1 MEIRRERELVEMA
14 RNGNEDAFRQLVEAN
29 MRRVYGLA
37 LRFTRKHED
46 ADEVAQETFI
56 RAFRS
61 LDRFKGKSTFGTWV
75 YRIAVNC
82 SLSHK
87 RKLIRTA
94 GADAEDQI
102 DDNMP
107 DRSNPSQEKLAEG
120 RQTRE
125 LINGA
130 LDGLSKQQRAIFVM
144 KHLQQKKISEI
155 ADVLECAEGT
165 VKQQLFRAVRKV
177 REQLAPLIGRE
188 YALK

>member
-61 LDRFKGKSTFGTWV
+61 LDRFKGNSTFGTWV
-75 YRIAVNC
+75 YRIAMNC

-87 RKLIRTA
+87 RKLVRTA
-94 GADAEDQI
+94 GADAENQI
-102 DDNMP
+102 DENMP
-107 DRSNPSQEKLAEG
+107 DRSVPSQEKIAEG
-120 RQTRE
+120 KQTKE
-125 LINGA
+125 MINNA

-144 KHLQQKKISEI
+144 KHLQHKKITEI